1 MLIFFFSSFCDK
13 GAPLHVLGYDKYEV
27 FKKRDQHTC
36 NFTRLSENLKQL
48 THVYVTEI
56 KNGEKYF
63 GSNTTRIY
71 KGN

>member
-1 MLIFFFSSFCDK
+1 M
-13 GAPLHVLGYDKYEV
+13 LGYDKYEV

-36 NFTRLSENLKQL
+36 NFTKLSENLKQL